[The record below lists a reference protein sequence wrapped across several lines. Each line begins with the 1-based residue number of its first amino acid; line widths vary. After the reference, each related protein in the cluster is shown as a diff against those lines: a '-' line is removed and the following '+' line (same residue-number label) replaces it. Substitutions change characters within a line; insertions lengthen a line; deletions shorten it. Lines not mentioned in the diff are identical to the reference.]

1 MLKILIV
8 DDEPLARRGV
18 RVCLRKVPDADVIGE
33 CSSGQEALQ
42 QIREL
47 RPDLV
52 FLDIQMPG
60 MTGLDVAAQLDDSV
74 IPLIVFVTAYDEFA
88 LKAFAVHAV
97 DYVLKPIHD
106 GRFMEVLNV
115 VRQRIH
121 DKRAGEMMTNIR
133 RLLGDREQAP
143 GKPAYIDKIVVKTG
157 NRSLYLP
164 VSDIEWVEASG
175 DYISIHVG
183 PRTHLI
189 RETMDGLERQMDPAQ
204 FVRIHRST
212 IVARRHIQQLRS
224 LPTRDA
230 SVLLVDGTVLRASR
244 RYRSRI

>member
-18 RVCLRKVPDADVIGE
+18 RVCLRKVQDAEVIGE

-52 FLDIQMPG
+52 FLDIHMPG
-60 MTGLDVAAQLDDSV
+60 MTGLDVAYQLDEPV
-74 IPLIVFVTAYDEFA
+74 VPLIIFLTAYDEFA

-97 DYVLKPIHD
+97 DYILKPIHD
-106 GRFMEVLNV
+106 GRFMEALK
-115 VRQRIH
+115 RARRRIH
-121 DKRAGEMMTNIR
+121 DRQAGEMMANIR
-133 RLLGDREQAP
+133 RLFHDREQS
-143 GKPAYIDKIVVKTG
+143 PARGVYIDKIAAKTG
-157 NRSLYLP
+157 NRTFYVP
-164 VSDIEWVEASG
+164 VDDIEWVEASG
-175 DYISIHVG
+175 DYISLHVG
-183 PRTHLI
+183 SRTHLI
-189 RETMDGLERQMDPAQ
+189 RETLDGLERQIDPAK

-212 IVARRHIQQLRS
+212 IVARRQIKQLRS

-230 SVLLVDGTVLRASR
+230 SVLLFNGTELRASR
-244 RYRSRI
+244 RYRARI